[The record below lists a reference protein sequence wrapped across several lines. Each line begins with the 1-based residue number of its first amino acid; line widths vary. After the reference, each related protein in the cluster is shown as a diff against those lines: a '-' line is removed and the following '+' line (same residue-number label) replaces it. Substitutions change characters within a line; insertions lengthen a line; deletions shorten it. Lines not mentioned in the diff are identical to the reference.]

1 MAAPGAGAGRRRRP
15 RRRRRRRRRRAAAA
29 PAAAAARLARLAR
42 LAALTARRLTTDGE
56 TLAATLR
63 PVFYSN
69 MTSNFIESRQVSHYR
84 YASLVRGATRIWPY
98 L

>member
-29 PAAAAARLARLAR
+29 PAAAAAR

>member
-29 PAAAAARLARLAR
+29 PAAAAARLAR